1 MNWKPLLYLL
11 LPLCFAAAKVSA
23 QAVPDTTLN
32 QVLPDSVPARTAP
45 ILTSPSAEQVKY
57 DSLHVLLL
65 PFQPNPKKSALYSA
79 ILPGAGQL
87 YNRQYWKI
95 PVIYV
100 GIGVAT
106 YFLVDNSKQYQRYRR
121 GYISRINNPG
131 FEDEFTAVGRTI
143 GDLKILQDF
152 YKKNLDMTVLFT
164 TLGYMLQVMD
174 ALAFAHL
181 KNFDISKNISLK
193 MQPLVLPNGGVGMG
207 LALRF

>member
-1 MNWKPLLYLL
+1 MNWKLLPSLL

-32 QVLPDSVPARTAP
+32 QVLPDTLPARTTP

-79 ILPGAGQL
+79 ILPGAGQF

-95 PVIYV
+95 PVIYL

-121 GYISRINNPG
+121 AYISRINNPN
-131 FEDEFTAVGRTI
+131 FQDEFTGVRSV

-164 TLGYMLQVMD
+164 TVGYMLQVMD

-181 KNFDISKNISLK
+181 RNFDISKNISLK
-193 MQPLVLPNGGVGMG
+193 MQPLLLPNGGVGMG

>member
-11 LPLCFAAAKVSA
+11 LLLFFAAAKATA
-23 QAVPDTTLN
+23 QVVPYTSLN
-32 QVLPDSVPARTAP
+32 HVLPDTLPARTAP
-45 ILTSPSAEQVKY
+45 ILASPSAEQVKY

-79 ILPGAGQL
+79 ILPGAGQF

-106 YFLVDNSKQYQRYRR
+106 YFLVDNSTQYQRYRR
-121 GYISRINNPG
+121 AYISRINNPN
-131 FEDEFTAVGRTI
+131 FQDEFTGIRSE

-164 TLGYMLQVMD
+164 TIGYMLQVMD

-207 LALRF
+207 LAMRF